1 MRGLQLPECIAPAGR
16 TTGPGL
22 LDGGGAQARARCPL
36 GVIVS
41 PSGAAAKG
49 GCEAASFVRL
59 CGRSR
64 RAGAERAQRGGAC
77 ALRRRRSL
85 ARKDAI
91 IAAARQ
97 TPREFGTAHGNHG
110 APRPDGW
117 GRAPG
122 GPQAGRRAP
131 LLSAFPFLTAQ
142 AEQPGREA
150 AAPGRGVRRG
160 GRGLSG
166 GERASEGGGR
176 PGPRLPLRGLR
187 PRGSGAGP
195 CALPALRR
203 LAPGRGL
210 RVYGPSARHRHS
222 LFPFRRVVGWVYRRA
237 VAAPLP
243 LLPYR
248 DKLTLR
254 GLQRNPPWPRYCA
267 QYSFSTSA
275 PGLLL
280 SSGVGGTPFMCFLP
294 FVLICNVKKTKT
306 NKPTDNNHGS
316 ILRSPA
322 ILGLWEVMH

>member
-1 MRGLQLPECIAPAGR
+1 MGVCAYARRGGAVRGLQLPEYTAPAGR

-49 GCEAASFVRL
+49 GCEAESSVRL
-59 CGRSR
+59 RGRSR

-97 TPREFGTAHGNHG
+97 TPREFGTAHGNRG

-160 GRGLSG
+160 GRGLAG
-166 GERASEGGGR
+166 GERESERGGAAGAS
-176 PGPRLPLRGLR
+176 PPPPLR

-203 LAPGRGL
+203 LAPGRGAP
-210 RVYGPSARHRHS
+210 RVRP
-222 LFPFRRVVGWVYRRA
+222 
-237 VAAPLP
+237 
-243 LLPYR
+243 
-248 DKLTLR
+248 
-254 GLQRNPPWPRYCA
+254 
-267 QYSFSTSA
+267 
-275 PGLLL
+275 
-280 SSGVGGTPFMCFLP
+280 
-294 FVLICNVKKTKT
+294 
-306 NKPTDNNHGS
+306 
-316 ILRSPA
+316 LRSAAAFPVS
-322 ILGLWEVMH
+322 LS

>member
-1 MRGLQLPECIAPAGR
+1 MGACAYARRGGAVRGLQLPECTAPAGR

-49 GCEAASFVRL
+49 GCEAESSVRL
-59 CGRSR
+59 RGRSR

-97 TPREFGTAHGNHG
+97 TPREFGTAHGNRG

-160 GRGLSG
+160 GRGLAG
-166 GERASEGGGR
+166 GERESERGGAAGAS
-176 PGPRLPLRGLR
+176 PPPPPPPAAAGLR
-187 PRGSGAGP
+187 SWAVRSARPATPRSGPGGSACAAPPLGSG
-195 CALPALRR
+195 LPR
-203 LAPGRGL
+203 
-210 RVYGPSARHRHS
+210 
-222 LFPFRRVVGWVYRRA
+222 FPFVRSWDGWVYGRA
-237 VAAPLP
+237 VAAP
-243 LLPYR
+243 
-248 DKLTLR
+248 
-254 GLQRNPPWPRYCA
+254 PPS
-267 QYSFSTSA
+267 SFPIA
-275 PGLLL
+275 
-280 SSGVGGTPFMCFLP
+280 
-294 FVLICNVKKTKT
+294 T
-306 NKPTDNNHGS
+306 N
-316 ILRSPA
+316 
-322 ILGLWEVMH
+322 